1 MFDTTYSNIRVY
13 DDKANQYPHPVAL
26 VINTQARLVTLNVVD
41 EETGE
46 TLAFNCIPGRL
57 TAGTPV
63 PAAALASDFA
73 KNQIATGGLVIGA
86 L

>member
-1 MFDTTYSNIRVY
+1 MIESTYSNIRVY
-13 DDKANQYPHPVAL
+13 DDKANQYPHPVAR

-41 EETGE
+41 DETGE

-63 PAAALASDFA
+63 PAAALTSDFA
-73 KNQIATGGLVIGA
+73 KHQIASGGLIVGA